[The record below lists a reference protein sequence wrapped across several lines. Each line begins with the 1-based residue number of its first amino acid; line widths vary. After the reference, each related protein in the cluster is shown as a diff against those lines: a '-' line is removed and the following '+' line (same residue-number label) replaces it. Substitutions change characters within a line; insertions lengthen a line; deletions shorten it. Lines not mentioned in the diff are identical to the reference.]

1 MFIMNGNDIEITKG
15 DCGIFTVS
23 FTGDDAPVDGT
34 HVLVSLKKS
43 VNEDEAIWEKDLTVS
58 SGIITVSLENEDT
71 NLDFGGYSWDLR
83 IIYNDGFIYTP
94 IDPASFVV
102 KKVVGNVEQS

>member
-1 MFIMNGNDIEITKG
+1 MFSMTGTSIEITKG
-15 DCGIFTVS
+15 DCGVFTVT

-43 VNEDEAIWEKDLTVS
+43 VSDTEPIWEKDLTVA
-58 SGIITVSLENEDT
+58 SGVITVSLESEDT
-71 NLDFGGYSWDLR
+71 SLDFGGYTWDMR

-94 IDPASFVV
+94 IDPASFVI
-102 KKVVGNVEQS
+102 KKVVGNVES